1 MTESARFILEMLESR
16 QIDVFLESF
25 LPDQSVYYGDVPTH
39 VYFDQFLR
47 TKELLIHTIKTG
59 AFDEKLTFVTR
70 RGIADAFSQ
79 AQASLNSIARLTPT
93 LDGINRDIMMSGL
106 AINSLSSEELESI
119 SRDLNALKSRARDID
134 KAYAS
139 AANTLSDI
147 HQARQ
152 QYENFIDK
160 SEKFEEESSKFQ
172 ESFQKKYL
180 EISSHTSQADNLLK
194 SIKEVE
200 SEIDTKRLSI
210 SSFGTN
216 IDEYKDAIESIQ
228 VKATQIV
235 DKGPTI
241 DGLISQAETALQLR
255 EAQGISAAF
264 ANQYDTANNR
274 FGLYGWIVGG
284 AVCLVAAVVFT
295 SMLLK
300 DTTPLPKKDS
310 IAILASYPWLIIV
323 GRAVMV
329 SIFLSAAAFA
339 ARQYTKQKNLAED
352 YAYKAALSKS
362 IVAFTA
368 EIKKHD
374 EASVPEYLKKILDE
388 IHQDP
393 LRNKLTKS
401 DGLSTWDLRSFTE
414 RIAEL
419 VAGNKS

>member
-1 MTESARFILEMLESR
+1 MTESARFILEMFESR

-274 FGLYGWIVGG
+274 FGLYGWIVEG
-284 AVCLVAAVVFT
+284 L
-295 SMLLK
+295 
-300 DTTPLPKKDS
+300 
-310 IAILASYPWLIIV
+310 
-323 GRAVMV
+323 
-329 SIFLSAAAFA
+329 FA
-339 ARQYTKQKNLAED
+339 
-352 YAYKAALSKS
+352 
-362 IVAFTA
+362 
-368 EIKKHD
+368 
-374 EASVPEYLKKILDE
+374 
-388 IHQDP
+388 
-393 LRNKLTKS
+393 
-401 DGLSTWDLRSFTE
+401 
-414 RIAEL
+414 
-419 VAGNKS
+419 